1 MTSAQ
6 EKFYHSG
13 VVKKS
18 IIVDTQV
25 MNAWNKISD
34 ITRLSWVLDVKKTV
48 FLTKKKLGV
57 GATRKI
63 TFEDGNDVEE
73 VIVGWKNG
81 EYLSYIATSGL
92 PLRAY
97 HATISIRPLG
107 QKSVKVTWQ
116 SFLNSEKM
124 TKKEFDEFLTF
135 MNSFYKD
142 SLINLKSSIEK
153 VN

>member
-1 MTSAQ
+1 MASQ
-6 EKFYHSG
+6 EKLHYSG
-13 VVKKS
+13 IVKKS
-18 IIVDTQV
+18 VIIDTQV
-25 MNAWNKISD
+25 KNVWNKISN
-34 ITRLSWVLDVKKTV
+34 ITRLSWVLNVKKTV
-48 FLTKKKLGV
+48 FLTKEKWGI
-57 GATRKI
+57 GSTRKI
-63 TFEDGNDVEE
+63 TFDDGNDIEE

-81 EYLSYIATSGL
+81 EYISYIATNGL

-97 HATISIRPLG
+97 HATISIQPLNK
-107 QKSVKVTWQ
+107 KSVKVTWQ